1 MAEGVP
7 MEIVEM
13 RQLSHDGHLP
23 MKNAPESMGYEIW
36 PSCDVVL
43 KSQTVT
49 SVRTSVHV
57 DLPPGYAGVIHNKLG
72 LAQEG
77 IVIVPYVLDANCQGP
92 LHLVVHNTGERDYK
106 VLKENPLAQLIIHRV
121 ATLPVRHVVLART
134 SPTGC
139 SRVPSPVGASGEFP
153 DIIPPMPQKVRTA
166 VSPRP
171 YRLRSLESPARV
183 PRVLFRDTDDLSGD
197 SDGVLFPE
205 CSTPSSSGTC
215 SYHDGKLPDSEPGV
229 SPIGQHCDYA

>member
-7 MEIVEM
+7 MEIMEM

-23 MKNAPESMGYEIW
+23 MKNVPESMGYEIW

-43 KSQTVT
+43 KNQTVT
-49 SVRTSVHV
+49 SVCTSLRV
-57 DLPPGYAGVIHNKLG
+57 DLPPGYAGVLHNKLG

-77 IVIVPYVLDANCQGP
+77 IVVVPYILDANCQGP

-121 ATLPVRHVVLART
+121 AALPVRHVVLACT

-153 DIIPPMPQKVRTA
+153 DIIPPMPQKVRTV

-183 PRVLFRDTDDLSGD
+183 PRALF
-197 SDGVLFPE
+197 
-205 CSTPSSSGTC
+205 
-215 SYHDGKLPDSEPGV
+215 
-229 SPIGQHCDYA
+229 

>member
-13 RQLSHDGHLP
+13 RQLSRDGHLP
-23 MKNAPESMGYEIW
+23 MKNAPESVGYEIW
-36 PSCDVVL
+36 PSCDMVL
-43 KSQTVT
+43 KSHIT
-49 SVRTSVHV
+49 SVRTSVCV
-57 DLPPGYAGVIHNKLG
+57 DLPPGYASVIHNKLG

-106 VLKENPLAQLIIHRV
+106 VLKENPLAQLIIHCM
-121 ATLPVRHVVLART
+121 AALPVHHVVLAHT

-139 SRVPSPVGASGEFP
+139 SRVPSPVGVSGEFP
-153 DIIPPMPQKVRTA
+153 DIIPPMPQKVRTV

-171 YRLRSLESPARV
+171 YRLCSLESPARV
-183 PRVLFRDTDDLSGD
+183 PRVLF
-197 SDGVLFPE
+197 
-205 CSTPSSSGTC
+205 
-215 SYHDGKLPDSEPGV
+215 
-229 SPIGQHCDYA
+229 